1 MKAWAKAFQK
11 ESNLCI
17 CKRNLR
23 LTTMDS
29 LVIPLVSSVAMG
41 VFLGEVSKRHSDK
54 TILMFLDQAGW
65 HKARNLKLSE
75 NMILLSLPPYSPE
88 LNPTEHLWDEIREK
102 WFGNIT
108 FNSILAVEE
117 RLVDGLFSLQNNSAL
132 IRSATGFNW
141 IISID

>member
-1 MKAWAKAFQK
+1 MKAWAKSSQK

-23 LTTMDS
+23 LATMDS
-29 LVIPLVSSVAMG
+29 LVIPLVSSVALG

-88 LNPTEHLWDEIREK
+88 LNPTEHLWDELREK
-102 WFGNIT
+102 WFVNIT
-108 FNSILAVEE
+108 FNGILAVEE
-117 RLVDGLFSLQNNSAL
+117 DYFLSKITAH
-132 IRSATGFNW
+132 
-141 IISID
+141 

>member
-1 MKAWAKAFQK
+1 
-11 ESNLCI
+11 
-17 CKRNLR
+17 
-23 LTTMDS
+23 MDS